1 MTRRTGSHHMPRAS
15 AGSGGPGPSSPAAD
29 KRRAIVASA
38 AELFD
43 REGFANVGV
52 GRIAEAVG
60 LAKPT
65 LYHYVSSKD
74 ELLTWIHEEFIDELL
89 AAWEARPDDLPP
101 EQELRAVIADILG
114 LMESH
119 RSHVRVFFE
128 HHRELPEEARERVR
142 TKRDAYQRHV
152 EETIRRGIAVGA
164 LREVDPRIASFAL
177 FGMCNWAYQWFSTDG
192 ALSASAIADLY
203 ADLLLHGL
211 SA

>member
-1 MTRRTGSHHMPRAS
+1 MGSEPAPPVGPAPSTSAAERRRE
-15 AGSGGPGPSSPAAD
+15 
-29 KRRAIVASA
+29 IVARA

-89 AAWEARPDDLPP
+89 AARAMRSNDLPP

-114 LMESH
+114 LMASH

-128 HHRELPEEARERVR
+128 HHRELPEQARERVR
-142 TKRDAYQRHV
+142 TKRDAYQQHV
-152 EETIRRGIAVGA
+152 EETIRRGIADGV
-164 LREVDPRIASFAL
+164 LRDVDPRIASFAL

-203 ADLLLHGL
+203 ADLFLHGL
-211 SA
+211 AT